1 MTNDCLFCR
10 IVNREIPA
18 KILLEDDDVL
28 AFADVNPQAPTHAL
42 VIPKRHVASVDAATD
57 DDALLIGKVMLA
69 AKRVAREAGVGESG
83 YRLVT
88 NNGEG
93 AGQSVFH
100 LHVHVLGGRPL
111 AWPPG

>member
-1 MTNDCLFCR
+1 MACLFCR
-10 IVNREIPA
+10 IVNKEIPA
-18 KILLEDDDVL
+18 KIVFENDDVL
-28 AFADVNPQAPTHAL
+28 AFSDLSPQAPVHAL
-42 VIPKRHVASVDAATD
+42 VIPKRHLDSVDGSTD
-57 DDALLIGKVMLA
+57 ADALLLGKVLLA
-69 AKRVAREAGVGESG
+69 ARQVARDAGLGDSG
-83 YRLVT
+83 YRLVA

>member
-1 MTNDCLFCR
+1 MSCLFCR
-10 IVNREIPA
+10 IVNRELPA
-18 KILLEDDDVL
+18 TILFENDEVL
-28 AFADVNPQAPTHAL
+28 AFADLNPQAPVHAL
-42 VIPKRHVASVDAATD
+42 VIPKRHLASVDASAEA
-57 DDALLIGKVMLA
+57 DALLLGKVLLGA
-69 AKRVAREAGVGESG
+69 RQVARDAGLAEGG

>member
-1 MTNDCLFCR
+1 MACLFCR
-10 IVNREIPA
+10 IVSREIPA
-18 KILLEDDDVL
+18 GILHEDDDVL
-28 AFADVNPQAPTHAL
+28 AFRDLSPQAPVHAL
-42 VIPKRHVASVDAATD
+42 VIPKKHLESVDGSSD
-57 DDALLIGKVMLA
+57 EDALLLGKVLLGA
-69 AKRVAREAGVGESG
+69 RKVARDLGLGESG
-83 YRLVT
+83 YRLVA

>member
-1 MTNDCLFCR
+1 MFCR
-10 IVNREIPA
+10 IANHEIPA
-18 KILLEDDDVL
+18 SILHEDDDVV
-28 AFADVNPQAPTHAL
+28 AFHDLSPQAPVHLL
-42 VIPKRHVASVDAATD
+42 VIPKKHLTSVDGATD
-57 DDALLIGKVMLA
+57 EDALLLGKVLLGA
-69 AKRVAREAGVGESG
+69 RKVAREAGLGDDG
-83 YRLVT
+83 YRLVA